1 MGKLLKQQR
10 RGKGT
15 QAYKAPS
22 HRYKAELCY
31 RHLDPVEK
39 TGSLRGQVMGFIDDP
54 SRGALLMDVRFEDGS
69 ENYLIAPEG
78 IQIGQEVR
86 TGAESGMSIGNVLP
100 ISKIPEG
107 TMIFNLEMAPG
118 DGGKLVRTPGS
129 YATIVSRERDFVYV
143 KMPSKHTLVLLGGCR
158 AQIGVVCGGGRLE
171 KPLMKAGNS
180 FYKKHAQNHK
190 WPVNRGV
197 HMSAY
202 THPFGGKQHHKG
214 RGSMTSRN
222 APPGRKVGHIAA
234 RSVGR
239 KKSHVEEKKL
249 ESKQGK
255 K

>member
-10 RGKGT
+10 RGKGS

-39 TGSLRGQVMGFIDDP
+39 TGSLRGQVMGFLDDP
-54 SRGALLMDVRFEDGS
+54 ARGALLMDVRFEDGS
-69 ENYLIAPEG
+69 ETYLIAPEG
-78 IQIGQEVR
+78 MQIGQEVR
-86 TGAESGMSIGNVLP
+86 TGAESGMALGNVLP

-107 TMIFNLEMAPG
+107 TAIFNVEMAPG

-129 YATIVSRERDFVYV
+129 YATIVSREKDVVYV
-143 KMPSKHTLVLLGGCR
+143 KMPSKHTLVLMGACR
-158 AQIGVVCGGGRLE
+158 AQVGVVCGGGRLE

-180 FYKKHAQNHK
+180 FFKKHAQNRK

-234 RSVGR
+234 RSTGR
-239 KKSHVEEKKL
+239 KKAQVEEQKL